1 MCLGGMRG
9 DCLSKVMEEMLEPEF
24 SSVKIVLFIDFLS
37 SL

>member
-24 SSVKIVLFIDFLS
+24 SGVKIVLFIDFLS

>member
-1 MCLGGMRG
+1 MCLGGMRR
-9 DCLSKVMEEMLEPEF
+9 DCLSKVMEEMLELEF